1 MRSCVS
7 RNVVRSQGFYSGDS
21 GAVPGPGPGKA
32 PPSFTVWRPSCTS
45 GSIFAPCPVRIHGPR
60 TRPDVFP
67 ERPLRLSIAQL
78 RPRKG
83 AVSSNLERIRDIV
96 QETSGSADILLF
108 AETILSGY
116 FVEGAVEEVARTP
129 GEVAEGLGPPP
140 SGAPDVVL
148 GTYERGAGAT
158 LFNSAIHLTPSG
170 GGESA
175 AGWQVLH
182 VHRKVFLPTYGLF
195 DEARFVQAGTRVRA
209 YETRFGRAGILICEE
224 MLQSLPPTILALDG
238 AEFLLALSASPAREY
253 RPGSG
258 LPGSLER
265 WDLAGRAIALEHR
278 LHLAL
283 AHLVGSEGG
292 RIFPGSSAV
301 YGPGGEVLGRAALF
315 EEDRLDISVSRDG
328 SRRARIRSPMLED
341 LRLLLPHLER
351 ELSRAAR
358 GEEDR
363 SMPGEGSSAGPLDP
377 GSQRADGQA
386 SAPEEAE
393 AGNAEATEGDG
404 RSSVRPAAARGAQG
418 EPDPSD
424 ASPLELDL
432 PLVERALVS
441 FLRDEIPRRRGFEK
455 VVVGVSGGVDS
466 AVALF
471 LAVRALGPGNVHP
484 FLLPYAT
491 SSPES
496 LAHGREACEAVG
508 LSPRTLDITGGVD
521 AYLRLEESQGA
532 EISPLRRGNLAAR
545 FRGMVLF
552 DQSAALD
559 ALPLGTGNKSERL
572 LGYFTWHADD
582 SPPINPLGDLLKTQ
596 VWALARH
603 LGVPEEVVAKP
614 PSADLVQGVH
624 DEDEL
629 GVDYPTADLI
639 LHWLLEGVTARA
651 LVQAGFD
658 PDAVDRVWSRLQ
670 GTHWKRR
677 PPTSA
682 LLTSTGIGD
691 FYLRP
696 VDY

>member
-1 MRSCVS
+1 
-7 RNVVRSQGFYSGDS
+7 
-21 GAVPGPGPGKA
+21 
-32 PPSFTVWRPSCTS
+32 
-45 GSIFAPCPVRIHGPR
+45 
-60 TRPDVFP
+60 VFP

-83 AVSSNLERIRDIV
+83 AVSSNLERIREVV
-96 QETSGSADILLF
+96 QGTSGSADLLLF

-116 FVEGAVEEVARTP
+116 FVEGGVEEVARTA

-148 GTYERGAGAT
+148 GTYERGSGAT

-182 VHRKVFLPTYGLF
+182 VHRKVFLPTYALF
-195 DEARFVQAGTRVRA
+195 DESRFVQAGTRVRA
-209 YETRFGRAGILICEE
+209 YETRFGRAGLLICEE

-265 WDLAGRAIALEHR
+265 WDLAGRAIALEHG

-301 YGPGGEVLGRAALF
+301 YGPGGDVLGRAALF
-315 EEDRLDISVSRDG
+315 EEDRLDISVSLDR

-341 LRLLLPHLER
+341 LRLLLPHMER
-351 ELSRAAR
+351 ELNRAAR
-358 GEEDR
+358 GEGDR
-363 SMPGEGSSAGPLDP
+363 TKPGEARSTGPLDP
-377 GSQRADGQA
+377 GFRRTDGQGNGAGEADRGNLEVPDGGRQA
-386 SAPEEAE
+386 SDRPDAPGRAP
-393 AGNAEATEGDG
+393 GD
-404 RSSVRPAAARGAQG
+404 
-418 EPDPSD
+418 PDPSD

-432 PLVERALVS
+432 PLVEKALVS
-441 FLRDEIPRRRGFEK
+441 FLRDEIPRRRGFRK

-466 AVALF
+466 AVTLF

-496 LAHGREACEAVG
+496 LTHGREACEAAG
-508 LSPRTLDITGGVD
+508 LSPRTIDITAGVD
-521 AYLRLEESQGA
+521 AYVRLEESQGS
-532 EISPLRRGNLAAR
+532 EVSPLRRGNLAAR

-614 PSADLVQGVH
+614 PSADLIEGVH

-639 LHWLLEGVTARA
+639 LHWLLEGVTPGA
-651 LVQAGFD
+651 LVRAGFD
-658 PDAVDRVWSRLQ
+658 AGAVERVQSRLQ

-696 VDY
+696 VDF